1 MSVVS
6 LVTSPITERCSGA
19 LLPFRQNNV
28 HKQWI
33 FFAVEAG
40 SCGELALMGGVG
52 GRRVLLPYTV
62 YKAINHVCYVRAKVI
77 HVHYMAGEFS

>member
-1 MSVVS
+1 MLFSHSDRTVCTRS
-6 LVTSPITERCSGA
+6 SG
-19 LLPFRQNNV
+19 F
-28 HKQWI
+28 
-33 FFAVEAG
+33 FFAVETG

>member
-1 MSVVS
+1 MC
-6 LVTSPITERCSGA
+6 TSSG
-19 LLPFRQNNV
+19 F
-28 HKQWI
+28 
-33 FFAVEAG
+33 FFAEAG

>member
-1 MSVVS
+1 MDFFLLLK
-6 LVTSPITERCSGA
+6 LVR
-19 LLPFRQNNV
+19 
-28 HKQWI
+28 
-33 FFAVEAG
+33 
-40 SCGELALMGGVG
+40 GELALMGGVG

>member
-1 MSVVS
+1 MLVLS
-6 LVTSPITERCSGA
+6 LVQLRRGA
-19 LLPFRQNNV
+19 LLPFRSSGF
-28 HKQWI
+28 

-77 HVHYMAGEFS
+77 HVHCMAPVQEVTGNL